1 MGVFITSRS
10 AATRHA
16 VYAEE
21 RQPPASIQAT
31 GTGVVGLIGQ
41 FPWGPAGSVIQPTDD
56 GDRGLTLAP
65 PGMSRTGSG
74 WLATLHKGWPDLRFV
89 RVVGSAA
96 VAAAV
101 NLTQGGTPICSVPGK
116 YVGAAGN
123 SIQCVV
129 SNADDGDATHF
140 NLTVTVAGASGT
152 TSDQYSNMNYSGA
165 GTQSLPIQVGPRLA
179 GPIVALANG
188 RPDNGTYNMSGGSDG
203 TINSA
208 RYTGTPGNGDFGV
221 ALFENDLEI
230 RAVLSDDPGNTSRV
244 AVNAALQ
251 AHAILMGDRLAVLN
265 GDSGLS
271 VSAVIAAAAVNRSGR
286 VCWADCWTYIF
297 DDTDGTERLVPP
309 APWLASVIARSSPST
324 SPAWKDSTRVEML
337 AGINRLETPRGQ
349 AAGSLTANGICT
361 LNQEITGGFTFEAG
375 VLTVAPADPTKK
387 RITRTRIGDYI
398 ATSVTR
404 SLRSSVDA
412 PNVPLNQQNIVQA
425 VVGFMETL
433 KGNASTDPNNLP
445 HVLDYAIGSLAA
457 ANPASD
463 LANGDFTI
471 PLNVKTSA
479 GMERIFLSMQFGENV
494 TITSS

>member
-41 FPWGPAGSVIQPTDD
+41 FPWGPVGSVIVPTDD

-96 VAAAV
+96 AIAQAT
-101 NLTQGGTPICSVPGK
+101 LLQGVTAIATVPGK

-129 SNADDGDATHF
+129 SDADDGDATHF
-140 NLTVTVAGASGT
+140 NLTVTVSGASGT
-152 TSDQYSNMNYSGA
+152 TSDQFSNMNYSGS
-165 GTQSLPIQVGPRLA
+165 GVQSLPIQVGPRLT
-179 GPIVALANG
+179 GPIAAVANG
-188 RPDNGTYNMSGGSDG
+188 RPTNGTYNMTGGSDG

-208 RYTGTPGNGDFGV
+208 RYAGNAGAGDFGC

-230 RAVLSDDPGNTSRV
+230 RSVLSDDPGNSSRV
-244 AVNAALQ
+244 AVNAALA
-251 AHAILMGDRLAVLN
+251 AHAVLMGDRLAILN

-271 VSAVIAAAAVNRSGR
+271 VAGVVAAASVNRSNR
-286 VCWADCWTYIF
+286 VAWADSWTYIF
-297 DDTDGTERLVPP
+297 DDTDGTERLVAP
-309 APWLASVIARSSPST
+309 APWLASVIAQSSPST
-324 SPAWKDSTRVEML
+324 SPAWKDSTRVQML

-349 AAGSLTANGICT
+349 AAGTLTANGICT

-404 SLRSSVDA
+404 SLRGSVDA
-412 PNVPLNQQNIVQA
+412 PNVPINQQNIIQA
-425 VVGFMETL
+425 VQGFMEGL
-433 KGNASTDPNNLP
+433 KAAAGTDPNNLP
-445 HVLDYAIGSLAA
+445 HVLDFSIGSLSA
-457 ANPASD
+457 ANPQSD
-463 LANGDFTI
+463 LDNGDFTI

-479 GMERIFLSMQFGENV
+479 GMERIFLSMQFGESV
-494 TITSS
+494 KITAA